1 MAKAGGGRL
10 NSEVP
15 SRRDR
20 IVKVVK
26 LSVRLLVLVL
36 VGIGIWHTVD
46 KAIGELQARQ
56 FALNQVRWGWLVAS
70 GVVYLAATA
79 PCWIFWHRTLQAMGQ
94 RPLWLASLRAYYTGH
109 LGKYFPGKA
118 LVVVIRSGMIR
129 SPYVDTSV
137 AVTAVFVETLT
148 MMAVGAFTA
157 AAILGVLY
165 RDQLGLVLL
174 SVALMICI
182 GGPTVPPVFRRLV
195 KFVGVKKVNP
205 DIDRALSGLDYRLMF
220 FGWFINVAGWGLM
233 GLSLWLTLRAI
244 PTITTR
250 PVEAQD
256 WPSLT
261 ACAALSL
268 VLGFLS
274 MVPGG
279 LGVREFVVMTLLS
292 GPFGVA
298 AATICAVLSR
308 LVGLL
313 AESILAALLYP
324 LKLLSASEGGNGAAP
339 NSEA

>member
-1 MAKAGGGRL
+1 M

-20 IVKVVK
+20 IVKIVK
-26 LSVRLLVLVL
+26 QSVRLLILVL
-36 VGIGIWHTVD
+36 VGVGIWQTVQ
-46 KAIGELQARQ
+46 KAIGELQAKQ
-56 FALNQVRWGWLVAS
+56 FALNQVHLGWLAAS
-70 GVVYLAATA
+70 AVVYLAATA
-79 PCWIFWHRTLQAMGQ
+79 PCWIFWHRTMQAMGQ
-94 RPLWLASLRAYYTGH
+94 QPTWLASLRAYYTGH

-129 SPYVDTSV
+129 GPRVDTSV

-165 RDQLGLVLL
+165 RDQVWLLLL
-174 SVALMICI
+174 SVGLMIAI

-195 KFVGVKKVNP
+195 KIVGVKKVNP
-205 DIDRALSGLDYRLMF
+205 DIDRALSGLDYQLMV
-220 FGWFINVAGWGLM
+220 FGWVINVLGWGLM

-250 PVEAQD
+250 PVELQD

-261 ACAALSL
+261 ACAALSI

-279 LGVREFVVMTLLS
+279 LGIREYVVMTLLS
-292 GPFGVA
+292 GPFGIG
-298 AATICAVLSR
+298 AATVCAVLSR

-313 AESILAALLYP
+313 AEAILAAILYP
-324 LKLLSASEGGNGAAP
+324 MKPAP
-339 NSEA
+339 LD

>member
-1 MAKAGGGRL
+1 MAHAGGGRL
-10 NSEVP
+10 NSEIP

-20 IVKVVK
+20 IVKTAK
-26 LSVRLLVLVL
+26 HSVRLLILVL
-36 VGIGIWHTVD
+36 VGVGIWHTVD
-46 KAIGELQARQ
+46 KAIGELQAKQ
-56 FALNQVRWGWLVAS
+56 FALNQVHLGWLLAS

-79 PCWIFWHRTLQAMGQ
+79 PCWVFWHRTMQAMGQ
-94 RPLWLASLRAYYTGH
+94 RPRWLDSLRAYYTGH

-129 SPYVDTSV
+129 SPRVDTSV
-137 AVTAVFVETLT
+137 AVSAVFVETLT

-165 RDQLGLVLL
+165 RDQMWLVL
-174 SVALMICI
+174 VAVGLMVGI

-195 KFVGVKKVNP
+195 KIVGAKKVNP
-205 DIDRALSGLDYRLMF
+205 DIDRALAGLDYRLML
-220 FGWFINVAGWGLM
+220 FGWVINVAGWALM

-244 PTITTR
+244 PTLTAR
-250 PVEAQD
+250 PVELQD

-268 VLGFLS
+268 VLGFMS

-279 LGVREFVVMTLLS
+279 LGVREYVVMTLLS
-292 GPFGVA
+292 GPFGA
-298 AATICAVLSR
+298 GAATICAVLSR

-313 AESILAALLYP
+313 AESGFAALLYP
-324 LKLLSASEGGNGAAP
+324 LKAASEVDAFM
-339 NSEA
+339 SDSR

>member
-10 NSEVP
+10 NSEAP

-26 LSVRLLVLVL
+26 QSVRLLILVL
-36 VGIGIWHTVD
+36 VGVGIWHTVD
-46 KAIGELQARQ
+46 KAMGELQAKQ
-56 FALNQVRWGWLVAS
+56 FALNQVRLGWLVAS

-79 PCWIFWHRTLQAMGQ
+79 PCWIFWHRTLEAMGQ
-94 RPLWLASLRAYYTGH
+94 RPRWLASLRAYYTGH

-129 SPYVDTSV
+129 SPRVDTSV

-165 RDQLGLVLL
+165 RDQVWLVLL
-174 SVALMICI
+174 SVGLMICI
-182 GGPTVPPVFRRLV
+182 GGPTIPPIFRRFV
-195 KFVGVKKVNP
+195 KIVGVKKVNP
-205 DIDRALSGLDYRLMF
+205 DIDRALGGLDYRLMV
-220 FGWFINVAGWGLM
+220 FGWVINVAGWGLM

-250 PVEAQD
+250 PVELRD

-261 ACAALSL
+261 ACAALSV

-279 LGVREFVVMTLLS
+279 LGVREYVVMTLLS

-313 AESILAALLYP
+313 AESIFAALLYP
-324 LKLLSASEGGNGAAP
+324 LKLVSGTGGGNGAVP
-339 NSEA
+339 SPGP

>member
-1 MAKAGGGRL
+1 M

-15 SRRDR
+15 LRRDR
-20 IVKVVK
+20 IVKAAK
-26 LSVRLLVLVL
+26 QSVRLLILAL
-36 VGIGIWHTVD
+36 VGVGIWHTVRN
-46 KAIGELQARQ
+46 AIGELQAKQ
-56 FALNQVRWGWLVAS
+56 FALHQVRWGWLAAS

-79 PCWIFWHRTLQAMGQ
+79 PCWIFWHRTLEAMGQ

-109 LGKYFPGKA
+109 LGKYLPGKA

-129 SPYVDTSV
+129 SPRVDTSV

-165 RDQLGLVLL
+165 RNQVWLVLL
-174 SVALMICI
+174 SIGLMIGI

-195 KFVGVKKVNP
+195 RMVGVKKVNP
-205 DIDRALSGLDYRLMF
+205 DIDRALAGLDSRLML
-220 FGWFINVAGWGLM
+220 FGWVINVAGWGLM

-244 PTITTR
+244 PTTTIR
-250 PVEAQD
+250 PVELQD

-261 ACAALSL
+261 ACAALSV

-274 MVPGG
+274 MLPGG
-279 LGVREFVVMTLLS
+279 LGVREYVVMTLLS
-292 GPFGVA
+292 GPFGLG
-298 AATICAVLSR
+298 AATVCAVLSR

-313 AESILAALLYP
+313 AESVLAAVLYP
-324 LKLLSASEGGNGAAP
+324 LKRISGDGGGDGTVAGAA
-339 NSEA
+339 